1 MLNMG
6 SRSKALLAFL
16 ALLIVSIS
24 LIFLLEFSTT
34 EALTN
39 PFFSQP
45 TSLAQ
50 STPYKLSPPPS
61 TIAPSENYSIPP
73 LTSLNLKIRLTP
85 LPEGWSTDGFVYI
98 KGGSGNDI
106 NFRIIDQQGKIILD
120 LGRISNGTSFHFQ
133 TDKPGNFTIILD
145 NEFSVFS
152 SKEVEVFS
160 YDYPELAGFSINFWV
175 IIPVVILLV
184 TLMALVVWL
193 IRRKH
198 K

>member
-1 MLNMG
+1 MQKIRRAG
-6 SRSKALLAFL
+6 STDISFALILV
-16 ALLIVSIS
+16 LLVATSSLVPFGIVD
-24 LIFLLEFSTT
+24 
-34 EALTN
+34 
-39 PFFSQP
+39 
-45 TSLAQ
+45 AQ

-61 TIAPSENYSIPP
+61 TFATSENYSVPP
-73 LTSLNLKIRLTP
+73 LTSLHLKIRLIRV
-85 LPEGWSTDGFVYI
+85 PEGWVTDGFVYI

-120 LGRISNGTSFHFQ
+120 LGRISNGTSFHYQ
-133 TDKPGNFTIILD
+133 TDKTGNFTIILD

-152 SKEVEVFS
+152 SKEVDVFS
-160 YDYPELAGFSINFWV
+160 QGYPNTPLEFAGFSINFWV
-175 IIPVVILLV
+175 IIPVVMLFV